1 MENGYPF
8 EDSAQLSWRQ
18 GRERL
23 MIQASDKLTGP
34 RKQDPGMEPKK
45 EKRKKKQ
52 GSLESLYIES

>member
-1 MENGYPF
+1 
-8 EDSAQLSWRQ
+8 
-18 GRERL
+18 